1 VSAEQK
7 SLDALIESIADGGT
21 IDWAAIEASASDER
35 QRRLIGHLR
44 LVAGVADV
52 HRTTPDDG
60 EEDPATSPQW
70 MEPEQA
76 IPRWGHLLLL
86 EKIGEGTFGEVYRA
100 RDPWLDREVALK
112 LLKPV
117 TSGKAPSSRVLK
129 EARTLARVR
138 HPHVVTVHGADI
150 HEGRVGLWMEFV
162 RGRTLSAMLAAQG
175 PMSAGEAAIVGQEL
189 CRALGAVHAAGLVHG
204 DVKAQNVIR
213 ESGGRFVL
221 MDFGAGQFVDDQRS
235 TSARATGTPLY
246 LAPEVL
252 QGGCVTI
259 QSDIYALGVL
269 LYLLATGTYPV
280 KASSTEDLAAAH
292 MRGERRNL
300 RDARPD
306 LPDAFVAAVQ
316 RAVEPDPQRRYATV
330 GEMLSGLTRVTAGGV
345 SGRMTAIRPP
355 FTAPRRRWSPT
366 HVLAAAALGLAIV
379 VAAATWFTTDRSTA
393 APPGVAGRVSTIAV
407 LPFQN
412 ITGNPDEDYL
422 GQAVSLELTARL
434 GQIGALKV
442 VPWSFM
448 KQFATPKVSFSDV
461 AMRTGAD
468 AVIEG
473 AVEVA
478 PRTAAGAPRPVR
490 VRVQLYQA
498 GTGDLLW
505 TESFARDMGD
515 FFALQADIARDVAAR
530 INVVLA
536 ARERV
541 GVSRARRV
549 SPEAME
555 LYLKARQ
562 LLESYADDFQT
573 AIGLF
578 ERTIQIEPR
587 FAEAHAGLASAFAL
601 QSAYSGAVNSA
612 EGLRRTLDA
621 AARALAIDPELPEA
635 WSARAFAKLALGWDW
650 PGAASDFERALELD
664 RESPTV
670 HGDYANYLTI
680 VGRHT
685 EAVRE
690 SLLAEAR
697 VSFSPL
703 HSRKVAW
710 AYYMAR
716 NYDAAIA
723 QLHKVLAFDADYQP
737 ARTLLARAYVL
748 KGQFADGIAEMKAA
762 ASGNEAMLAQLYAAA
777 GFRDEARRTLAEV
790 LSPSYAF
797 PRRPYHIALV
807 YAALGEADACFE
819 WLERAFQ
826 QKDANMAHLAV
837 DPAMDAMRADPR
849 LRRLLERMQL
859 SAVPATP

>member
-1 VSAEQK
+1 MSAEPK
-7 SLDALIESIADGGT
+7 GIDALIESIADGGA
-21 IDWAAIEASASDER
+21 IDWAAIEAAAADER

-44 LVAGVADV
+44 LVAGVAEV
-52 HRTTPDDG
+52 HRTTPA
-60 EEDPATSPQW
+60 EEPAPATGAMPTVDSIPQ
-70 MEPEQA
+70 
-76 IPRWGHLLLL
+76 WGHLLLL

-112 LLKPV
+112 LLKAPN
-117 TSGKAPSSRVLK
+117 SGSVPSARVLN

-138 HPHVVTVHGADI
+138 HPHVVTVHGADV

-162 RGRTLSAMLAAQG
+162 RGRTLNTILAAQG

-221 MDFGAGQFVDDQRS
+221 MDFGAGQFIDEGQSDGK
-235 TSARATGTPLY
+235 RAAGTPLY

-252 QGGCVTI
+252 QGSRVTV

-269 LYLLATGTYPV
+269 LYLLVTGTYPV
-280 KASSTEDLAAAH
+280 KASSTEELIAAH
-292 MRGERRNL
+292 QRGQRRHL

-306 LPDAFVAAVQ
+306 LPDAFIAAVE
-316 RAVEPDPQRRYATV
+316 RALDPKPQRRYSTV
-330 GEMLSGLTRVTAGGV
+330 GELLSGLTRVTAGGI
-345 SGRMTAIRPP
+345 SGRLTAIRPA
-355 FTAPRRRWSPT
+355 FRAPSRGWRPT
-366 HVLAAAALGLAIV
+366 RTITIVALGLAL
-379 VAAATWFTTDRSTA
+379 VAAAGWFLTRRASAPA
-393 APPGVAGRVSTIAV
+393 AGFAGEVSTIAV

-412 ITGNPDEDYL
+412 ITGNSDEDYL

-434 GQIGALKV
+434 GQIGAIKV
-442 VPWSFM
+442 VPWTFM
-448 KQFATPKVSFSDV
+448 RQFASPKVSFSDV
-461 AMRTGAD
+461 GARTGAD

-473 AVEVA
+473 AVEVGSQ
-478 PRTAAGAPRPVR
+478 GANDPARPVR

-498 GTGDLLW
+498 STGDLLW
-505 TESFARDMGD
+505 TASFARDMGD
-515 FFALQADIARDVAAR
+515 FLALQADIARDVAAR

-536 ARERV
+536 ARERI

-549 SPEAME
+549 APAAME

-562 LLESYADDFQT
+562 SLESYADDFQT

-578 ERTIQIEPR
+578 ERTIQIEPG

-601 QSAYSGAVNSA
+601 QSAYSGSVNSA
-612 EGLRRTLDA
+612 EGFRRTIQA
-621 AARALAIDPELPEA
+621 SERALAVDPDLPEA
-635 WSARAFAKLALGWDW
+635 WSARAFAKLALAWDW
-650 PGAASDFERALELD
+650 PGAASDFQKALELD

-680 VGRHT
+680 VGRHSD
-685 EAVRE
+685 AIRE

-723 QLHKVLAFDADYQP
+723 QLHKVLALDSGYQP

-748 KGQFADGIAEMKAA
+748 KGQYADGVREMRAA
-762 ASGNEAMLAQLYAAA
+762 ATGNEAMLAQVYATA
-777 GFRDEARRTLAEV
+777 GMHDEARRTLTDV
-790 LSPSYAF
+790 LAPSYQF

-819 WLERAFQ
+819 WLERGFVQ
-826 QKDANMAHLAV
+826 RDANMAHLAV
-837 DPAMDAMRADPR
+837 DPVLDPVRSDPR
-849 LRRLLERMQL
+849 LKNLLERMRLTDVQGQ
-859 SAVPATP
+859 P

>member
-1 VSAEQK
+1 MSAEPK
-7 SLDALIESIADGGT
+7 GIDALIESIADGGT
-21 IDWAAIEASASDER
+21 IDWAAIEASAADER

-44 LVAGVADV
+44 LVAGVAEV
-52 HRTTPDDG
+52 HRTTPA
-60 EEDPATSPQW
+60 EEPNGAMPAASPVD
-70 MEPEQA
+70 A

-112 LLKPV
+112 LFKGTNGGSV
-117 TSGKAPSSRVLK
+117 PSARVLN
-129 EARTLARVR
+129 EARTLARIR
-138 HPHVVTVHGADI
+138 HPHVVTVHGADV
-150 HEGRVGLWMEFV
+150 HDGRVGLWMEFV
-162 RGRTLSAMLAAQG
+162 RGRTLSTILAAQG
-175 PMSAGEAAIVGQEL
+175 SMSAGEAAIVGQEL

-221 MDFGAGQFVDDQRS
+221 MDFGAGQFIDQGR
-235 TSARATGTPLY
+235 TDGKRATGTPLY

-252 QGGCVTI
+252 QGGRVTV

-269 LYLLATGTYPV
+269 LYLLVTGTYPV
-280 KASSTEDLAAAH
+280 KAASNEELVAAH
-292 MRGERRNL
+292 MRGQRRHL

-306 LPDAFVAAVQ
+306 LPDTFIAAVE
-316 RAVEPDPQRRYATV
+316 RALDPDPQRRFATV
-330 GEMLSGLTRVTAGGV
+330 GELLSALTRVTAGGI
-345 SGRMTAIRPP
+345 SGRITAIRPAFKAP
-355 FTAPRRRWSPT
+355 GDKRWPTRRTLTA
-366 HVLAAAALGLAIV
+366 VALALTM
-379 VAAATWFTTDRSTA
+379 VAAGVWFIMSRRAT
-393 APPGVAGRVSTIAV
+393 PPAGAGGVSTIAV

-434 GQIGALKV
+434 GQIGAIKV

-448 KQFATPKVSFSDV
+448 RQFASPNVSFGDV
-461 AMRTGAD
+461 GKRTGAD

-473 AVEVA
+473 AVEVGT
-478 PRTAAGAPRPVR
+478 RGAEDPARPVR

-505 TESFARDMGD
+505 TASFARDMGD
-515 FFALQADIARDVAAR
+515 FLALQADIARDVAAR

-549 SPEAME
+549 APAAME

-562 LLESYADDFQT
+562 SLESYADDFQT

-601 QSAYSGAVNSA
+601 QSAYSGSLESG
-612 EGLRRTLDA
+612 EGFRRTMQA
-621 AARALAIDPELPEA
+621 SERALAIDPELPEA
-635 WSARAFAKLALGWDW
+635 WSARAFAKLALAWDW
-650 PGAASDFERALELD
+650 PGAAADFEKALELD

-685 EAVRE
+685 DAVRE

-723 QLHKVLAFDADYQP
+723 QLHKVLAFDSGYQP

-748 KGQFADGIAEMKAA
+748 KGQFAEGIREMKAA
-762 ASGNEAMLAQLYAAA
+762 AAGNEAMLAQVLATA
-777 GFRDEARRTLAEV
+777 GMADDARRVLADV
-790 LSPSYAF
+790 LAPSYQF

-807 YAALGEADACFE
+807 YAGLGEADACFE
-819 WLERAFQ
+819 WLERAFEQ
-826 QKDANMAHLAV
+826 RDANMAHLAV
-837 DPAMDAMRADPR
+837 DPVLDPVRADPR
-849 LRRLLERMQL
+849 FERLVQRMRL
-859 SAVPATP
+859 THVPQRP

>member
-1 VSAEQK
+1 VSAERK
-7 SLDALIESIADGGT
+7 SIDALIESIADGGA
-21 IDWAAIEASASDER
+21 IDWAAIEASAADEQ

-44 LVAGVADV
+44 LVAGVAEV
-52 HRTTPDDG
+52 HRTTPA
-60 EEDPATSPQW
+60 EEPAGTAPWTQPVES
-70 MEPEQA
+70 

-112 LLKPV
+112 LLKAGASATV
-117 TSGKAPSSRVLK
+117 PSARVLN

-150 HEGRVGLWMEFV
+150 HDGRVGLWMEFV
-162 RGRTLSAMLAAQG
+162 RGRTLSTMLAAQG

-221 MDFGAGQFVDDQRS
+221 MDFGAGQFIDDNG
-235 TSARATGTPLY
+235 AVAKRAAGTPLY

-252 QGGCVTI
+252 QGGRVTI

-269 LYLLATGTYPV
+269 LYLLVTGSYPV
-280 KASSTEDLAAAH
+280 KASSTAELIEAH
-292 MRGERRNL
+292 TRGQRRHL

-306 LPDAFVAAVQ
+306 LPDAFVAAVE
-316 RAVEPDPQRRYATV
+316 RALERDPQRRYATV
-330 GEMLSGLTRVTAGGV
+330 GEFLSGLTRVTAGGI
-345 SGRMTAIRPP
+345 SGRITALRPA
-355 FTAPRRRWSPT
+355 FKAPAARRGTSRRAI
-366 HVLAAAALGLAIV
+366 AAAAIIVAV
-379 VAAATWFTTDRSTA
+379 VAGFLTWRLTRPT
-393 APPGVAGRVSTIAV
+393 PPPPPTLAGDVSTIAV

-412 ITGNPDEDYL
+412 VTGNSDEDYL

-434 GQIGALKV
+434 GQIGAIKV

-448 KQFATPKVSFSDV
+448 RQFAASNASFSDV
-461 AMRTGAD
+461 GARTGAD

-473 AVEVA
+473 AIEVSPA
-478 PRTAAGAPRPVR
+478 TGADPARPVR
-490 VRVQLYQA
+490 VRVQMYQA

-505 TESFARDMGD
+505 TASFARDMGD

-541 GVSRARRV
+541 AVSRARRV
-549 SPEAME
+549 APAAME
-555 LYLKARQ
+555 VYLKARQ
-562 LLESYADDFQT
+562 SLESYADDFQT

-601 QSAYSGAVNSA
+601 RSAYSGSIDSS
-612 EGLRRTLDA
+612 EGLRRTMEA
-621 AARALAIDPELPEA
+621 SERALAIDPELSEA
-635 WSARAFAKLALGWDW
+635 WSARAFAKLALAWDW
-650 PGAASDFERALELD
+650 PGAAADFHRALELD

-680 VGRHT
+680 VGRHG

-723 QLHKVLAFDADYQP
+723 QLHKVLAFDSGYQP

-748 KGQFADGIAEMKAA
+748 KGQFAEGVREMKAV
-762 ASGNEAMLAQLYAAA
+762 ASGNEAMLAHVYAAA
-777 GFRDEARRTLAEV
+777 GLRDEARRTLSDV
-790 LSPSYAF
+790 LAPSYPF
-797 PRRPYHIALV
+797 PKRPYHIALV
-807 YAALGEADACFE
+807 YGALGNADACFE
-819 WLERAFQ
+819 WLERGFEQ
-826 QKDANMAHLAV
+826 RDANMAHLAV
-837 DPAMDAMRADPR
+837 DPAIDSMRADPR
-849 LRRLLERMQL
+849 FTRLLERMRL
-859 SAVPATP
+859 TGVPRQP

>member
-7 SLDALIESIADGGT
+7 GIDALIESIADGGT

-44 LVAGVADV
+44 LVAGVAEV
-52 HRTTPDDG
+52 HRTTPADD
-60 EEDPATSPQW
+60 
-70 MEPEQA
+70 EPEAPTSAAVSAEA

-112 LLKPV
+112 LLKPGAGGAV
-117 TSGKAPSSRVLK
+117 PPARVLN

-138 HPHVVTVHGADI
+138 HPHVVTVHGADV
-150 HEGRVGLWMEFV
+150 HDGRVGLWMEFV
-162 RGRTLSAMLAAQG
+162 RGRTLSTMLAAQG
-175 PMSAGEAAIVGQEL
+175 PMSAGEAAIVGQEM

-221 MDFGAGQFVDDQRS
+221 MDFGAGQFIDHQG
-235 TSARATGTPLY
+235 SAAKRGAGTPLY

-252 QGGCVTI
+252 QGGRVSI
-259 QSDIYALGVL
+259 QSDVYALGVL
-269 LYLLATGTYPV
+269 LYLLVTGTYPV
-280 KASSTEDLAAAH
+280 KASSSDELAAAH
-292 MRGERRNL
+292 MRGQRRHL

-306 LPDAFVAAVQ
+306 LPDAFVAAVE
-316 RAVEPDPQRRYATV
+316 RALDPDPQRRYATV
-330 GEMLSGLTRVTAGGV
+330 GEFLSGLTRVTAGGI
-345 SGRMTAIRPP
+345 SGRITALRPA
-355 FTAPRRRWSPT
+355 FKAPT
-366 HVLAAAALGLAIV
+366 HAWRTPRAYVAAALALVTLI
-379 VAAATWFTTDRSTA
+379 AAALWFITRPA
-393 APPGVAGRVSTIAV
+393 APPAGGLAGKVSTIAV

-412 ITGNPDEDYL
+412 ITGNRDEDYL

-434 GQIGALKV
+434 GQIGAIKV

-448 KQFATPKVSFSDV
+448 RQFASPNVSFSDV
-461 AMRTGAD
+461 GARTGAD

-473 AVEVA
+473 AVEVG
-478 PRTAAGAPRPVR
+478 PQTAADPARPVR

-505 TESFARDMGD
+505 TASFARDMGD
-515 FFALQADIARDVAAR
+515 FLALQADIARDVAAR

-541 GVSRARRV
+541 AVSRARRV
-549 SPEAME
+549 APGAME

-562 LLESYADDFQT
+562 SLESYADDFET

-601 QSAYSGAVNSA
+601 QSAYSGSVDSS
-612 EGLRRTLDA
+612 EGLRRTLQA
-621 AARALAIDPELPEA
+621 SERALAIDPELPEA
-635 WSARAFAKLALGWDW
+635 WSARAFAKLALAWDW
-650 PGAASDFERALELD
+650 PGAASDFQRALELD

-680 VGRHT
+680 VGRHN

-716 NYDAAIA
+716 NYDAAVA
-723 QLHKVLAFDADYQP
+723 QLHKVLAFDSGYQP
-737 ARTLLARAYVL
+737 ARTLLARAYVMN
-748 KGQFADGIAEMKAA
+748 GQFEEGIREMKVA
-762 ASGNEAMLAQLYAAA
+762 ASGNEAMLAHVYAAA
-777 GFRDEARRTLAEV
+777 GMRDEAGRTLADV
-790 LSPSYAF
+790 LAPAYQF

-807 YAALGEADACFE
+807 YAALGDADACFQ
-819 WLERAFQ
+819 WLERAFEQ
-826 QKDANMAHLAV
+826 RDANMAHLAV
-837 DPAMDAMRADPR
+837 DPAIDPVRGDQR
-849 LRRLLERMQL
+849 LTGLLERMRLRPVRGQ
-859 SAVPATP
+859 P

>member
-1 VSAEQK
+1 MSAEPK
-7 SLDALIESIADGGT
+7 GIDALIESIADGGS
-21 IDWAAIEASASDER
+21 IDWAAIEASAADER

-44 LVAGVADV
+44 LVAGVAEV
-52 HRTTPDDG
+52 HRTTPAEEPTGSMPPVAPVDG
-60 EEDPATSPQW
+60 
-70 MEPEQA
+70 

-112 LLKPV
+112 LLKGANGGSV
-117 TSGKAPSSRVLK
+117 PSARVLN

-138 HPHVVTVHGADI
+138 HPHVVTVHGADV
-150 HEGRVGLWMEFV
+150 HDGRVGLWMEFV
-162 RGRTLSAMLAAQG
+162 RGRTLSTILAAQG

-221 MDFGAGQFVDDQRS
+221 MDFGAGQFIDQGRPDGK
-235 TSARATGTPLY
+235 RAPGTPLY

-252 QGGCVTI
+252 QGGHVTV

-269 LYLLATGTYPV
+269 LYLLVTGTYPV
-280 KASSTEDLAAAH
+280 KATTTDELVAAH
-292 MRGERRNL
+292 VRGQRRHL

-306 LPDAFVAAVQ
+306 LPDTFIAAVE
-316 RAVEPDPQRRYATV
+316 RALDPDPQRRYSTV
-330 GEMLSGLTRVTAGGV
+330 GELLSALTRVTAGGI
-345 SGRMTAIRPP
+345 SGRITAIRPA
-355 FTAPRRRWSPT
+355 FKAPASKRWPTRRT
-366 HVLAAAALGLAIV
+366 LAVIALALMMIAAAA
-379 VAAATWFTTDRSTA
+379 WFMTRRTTPA
-393 APPGVAGRVSTIAV
+393 APSGVGGAVSTIAV

-434 GQIGALKV
+434 GQIGAIKV
-442 VPWSFM
+442 VPWTFM
-448 KQFATPKVSFSDV
+448 RQFASPNVSFSDV
-461 AMRTGAD
+461 GKRTGAD

-473 AVEVA
+473 AVEVGT
-478 PRTAAGAPRPVR
+478 RGAADPARPVR

-498 GTGDLLW
+498 STGDLLW
-505 TESFARDMGD
+505 TASFARDMGD
-515 FFALQADIARDVAAR
+515 FLALQADIARDVAAR

-549 SPEAME
+549 APAAME

-562 LLESYADDFQT
+562 SLESYADDFQT

-587 FAEAHAGLASAFAL
+587 FAEAHAGLANAFAL
-601 QSAYSGAVNSA
+601 QSAYSGSVDSA
-612 EGLRRTLDA
+612 EGFRRTMQA
-621 AARALAIDPELPEA
+621 SERALAVDPELPEA
-635 WSARAFAKLALGWDW
+635 WSARAFAKLALAWDW
-650 PGAASDFERALELD
+650 PGAASDFQKALELD
-664 RESPTV
+664 RESATV
-670 HGDYANYLTI
+670 HGDYSNYLTI

-685 EAVRE
+685 DAVRE

-723 QLHKVLAFDADYQP
+723 QLHKVLAFDSGYVP
-737 ARTLLARAYVL
+737 ARTLLARAYAL
-748 KGQFADGIAEMKAA
+748 KGQFAESIREMKAA
-762 ASGNEAMLAQLYAAA
+762 AAGNEAMLAQIYATA
-777 GFRDEARRTLAEV
+777 GMPDEARRTLADV
-790 LSPSYAF
+790 LAPSYQF

-807 YAALGEADACFE
+807 YAALGDADACFQ
-819 WLERAFQ
+819 WLERAFDER
-826 QKDANMAHLAV
+826 DANMAHLAV
-837 DPAMDAMRADPR
+837 DPVLDPVRDDPR
-849 LRRLLERMQL
+849 LARLLQRMRLTQV
-859 SAVPATP
+859 ARQP